1 MRMMPYAFLCVL
13 VDLWPNTQPATQ
25 PVAKDSLYLCPRS
38 KPPKHASKFM
48 ASQKSSGHRT
58 SHLTTLSPPPPPR
71 PSICALPPP
80 LSLSFPCHRVHCVNV
95 AFTVKYSRCLYS
107 FLSSRPPSAFF
118 TSSCFP
124 CSRGGRN
131 VNVASSSKLVFSPSL
146 LSSFFISFFSR
157 KILCKCLWTRATKP
171 CCI

>member
-1 MRMMPYAFLCVL
+1 MHFCVSLLTSGLTHSRPRSRWPRTAYISVLAQSHRSMPPS
-13 VDLWPNTQPATQ
+13 LWRHRRARVIAHHTSP
-25 PVAKDSLYLCPRS
+25 LYLLLLLLI
-38 KPPKHASKFM
+38 H
-48 ASQKSSGHRT
+48 
-58 SHLTTLSPPPPPR
+58 
-71 PSICALPPP
+71 PSVPSLPP

-107 FLSSRPPSAFF
+107 FLSSLPPSAFF